1 MYCRVYC
8 RVPSLESLTLGT
20 VCPSGNLA
28 LGTMVTCTA
37 AATLEGSNCGAACS
51 NCTRGHMP
59 SESLVWANACP
70 LRFGDLHLTPVPII

>member
-37 AATLEGSNCGAACS
+37 AATLEGSNFWEWGIVELPVLTAPGVICHQRAWFG
-51 NCTRGHMP
+51 RMP
-59 SESLVWANACP
+59 APSDLVT
-70 LRFGDLHLTPVPII
+70 FI